1 MATPAIAFVQL
12 ANECE
17 AEGLTPKNAERIAA
31 ELAKTFSVKGDE
43 VGILR
48 VERQNLVF
56 CYPVKLHNIGSIP
69 LNTTGSVAARTATS
83 KRAEVINNFAQI
95 KHTSVF
101 EAVELDQKAQH
112 TIGVADKHDHSAHMI
127 QKLMSA
133 PVVTQAG
140 VAGVIQI
147 SRKGP
152 SAPASG
158 ADFTAA
164 DLQKL
169 VGVTAALA
177 KCFK

>member
-1 MATPAIAFVQL
+1 MATPVLAIAQL

-17 AEGLTPKNAERIAA
+17 ADGLTPKNAERIGA
-31 ELAKTFSVKGDE
+31 ELAKLFSVQTSE

-48 VERQNLVF
+48 LEKQNLVF
-56 CYPVKLHNIGSIP
+56 AYPVKLHNVGTIP

-83 KRAEVINNFAQI
+83 RRAEVINNFAQT

-101 EAVELDQKAQH
+101 EAVSLESKPK
-112 TIGVADKHDHSAHMI
+112 TFGEKTDHSLTQI

-133 PVVTQAG
+133 PVVG
-140 VAGVIQI
+140 PSSVLGVIQI
-147 SRKGP
+147 SRKGA
-152 SAPASG
+152 SAPVAG
-158 ADFTAA
+158 ADFSAP

-169 VGVTAALA
+169 VAVAAALA